1 MVAKGFDTDTELTA
15 AVVDAALAAG
25 YSAAGRYIKNLQ
37 PLEVGIC
44 KAKGFKLWSISEG
57 MGDAA
62 TMALGYA
69 RGYNDGLAAAA
80 LARKLGQ
87 PFGTRIFAAVDYDA
101 SGSQDIANVDS
112 YMTGFVAGC
121 PPYTMG
127 VYGDGAV
134 LSSLPAYAA
143 YVAGADGWAGTEAYL
158 ASTNNAALVQ
168 HATIEFAGISIDP
181 CDIYDES
188 VLWLADGAQSAPPPA
203 PPTSGPLIAM
213 PALTDLQRT
222 LNSIGYDLAID
233 GIWGPQT
240 AAAIASYYGK

>member
-1 MVAKGFDTDTELTA
+1 MQKGYDTDTELTA
-15 AVVDAALAAG
+15 AVVDASLAAG
-25 YSAAGRYIKNLQ
+25 YVGAGRYLKNLQ

-69 RGYNDGLAAAA
+69 RGYDDGVAAAA
-80 LARKLGQ
+80 LAKRLAQ
-87 PFGTRIFAAVDYDA
+87 PAGTPIFAAVDYDA
-101 SGSQDIANVDS
+101 VGSTDIGNVDG
-112 YMTGFVAGC
+112 YMSGFAAGC
-121 PPYTMG
+121 VPYTMG

-134 LSSLPAYAA
+134 LSSLPGYAA

-188 VLWLADGAQSAPPPA
+188 VLWIPAGAQPAPTPA
-203 PPTSGPLIAM
+203 PPTSGPIIPML
-213 PALTDLQRT
+213 ALTDLQRT
-222 LNSIGYDLAID
+222 LNSLGYDLAVD
-233 GIWGPQT
+233 GIWGSET
-240 AAAIASYYGK
+240 AAAVASYYGK